1 VVPGAVVL
9 AEEPER
15 PRRVIL
21 TTTELRSRRP
31 DVED

>member
-15 PRRVIL
+15 APRVIL

-31 DVED
+31 D